1 MSKLQKM
8 IQPLYNLVS
17 KATLPYLM
25 IGIVLFPVIESSL
38 VQIPGSPAACRS
50 MLEQDT
56 EPNIAPDV
64 HLVNVTSVIFCYS

>member
-1 MSKLQKM
+1 
-8 IQPLYNLVS
+8 
-17 KATLPYLM
+17 M
-25 IGIVLFPVIESSL
+25 IGIVLFPVIETSL
-38 VQIPGSPAACRS
+38 VQIPGSTAACRS